1 MSRLALCCSEDRR
14 SPQAENYKDPNPRT
28 SGAARRR
35 RRQRR
40 ISLRMGDAVE
50 QKRSYITSSNHH
62 PSDAHDDVND
72 NNDDDNDND
81 DDDDLDH
88 RDDDATPTSTMTTT
102 TSTTAATTR
111 TTTATETTTED
122 GRMSEGEEGEEG

>member
-72 NNDDDNDND
+72 NNDDDNDD

-122 GRMSEGEEGEEG
+122 GRMSEGEGGEEG